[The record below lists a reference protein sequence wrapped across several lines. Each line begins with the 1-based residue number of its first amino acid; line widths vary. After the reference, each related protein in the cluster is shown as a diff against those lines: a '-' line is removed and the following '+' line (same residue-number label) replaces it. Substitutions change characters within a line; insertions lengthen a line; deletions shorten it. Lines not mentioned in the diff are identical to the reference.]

1 MRKIYRTLQKLRD
14 FEKRER
20 QMQLAFAE
28 QKRLEISEETQ
39 RLGQE
44 LLAERNMTVDGPA
57 DAEFRDR
64 LVTAR
69 FYNLTR
75 SEDALSTQEEVVSL
89 CVEQVKHAQ
98 RKAQMMEEL
107 IESIQ
112 KREAIEQNRKD
123 GKILDDL
130 AGVGWWR
137 RQAESF

>member
-1 MRKIYRTLQKLRD
+1 
-14 FEKRER
+14 
-20 QMQLAFAE
+20 MQLAFAE